1 MGVDEIKFKFDEYV
15 VEHNMTKK
23 EIQNQLLYWKK
34 NPVKFA
40 EWIVGHKL
48 PWYKKL
54 LIELS
59 IINGKLKM
67 IINYSKNLIE
77 SMLE

>member
-1 MGVDEIKFKFDEYV
+1 MTVEEIKFKFDEYV

-40 EWIVGHKL
+40 EWIVGHEL
-48 PWYKKL
+48 PCYKKL

-59 IINGKLKM
+59 IINGKIKM
-67 IINYSKNLIE
+67 IINQLKNLIE

>member
-1 MGVDEIKFKFDEYV
+1 MTVEEIKFNFDKYI
-15 VEHNMTKK
+15 VEHNMTEK

-59 IINGKLKM
+59 IINEKLKM
-67 IINYSKNLIE
+67 IINQLKNLIE